1 MRGYSIF
8 KKCFFIYYFLNC
20 FIFTVNS
27 FYVDNNTADVTDRI
41 YNAKNV
47 PFKKINFYAAIVR
60 PDWLYSWQISCG
72 GVLIRSKWVLTPVQC
87 IQYVFF
93 FLSKNCFNTILHNI
107 FLLHKSDKSNIETRK
122 IGYGSVKLE
131 QFTLYS
137 ISYIVVLKDYNPKVT
152 ITGDIALIYLEQ
164 MFPVEVEDL
173 SVLNYERILDGSNG
187 TIYVMLK

>member
-1 MRGYSIF
+1 MGTNG
-8 KKCFFIYYFLNC
+8 C
-20 FIFTVNS
+20 TV
-27 FYVDNNTADVTDRI
+27 YL
-41 YNAKNV
+41 
-47 PFKKINFYAAIVR
+47 VR
-60 PDWLYSWQISCG
+60 L
-72 GVLIRSKWVLTPVQC
+72 
-87 IQYVFF
+87 F

-164 MFPVEVEDL
+164 MFPVEFEDL

-187 TIYVMLK
+187 TIYGFGGHEGWEKWGKWSSYLRYAKIKTRDFNCRPMKPPFINQSSPLSS